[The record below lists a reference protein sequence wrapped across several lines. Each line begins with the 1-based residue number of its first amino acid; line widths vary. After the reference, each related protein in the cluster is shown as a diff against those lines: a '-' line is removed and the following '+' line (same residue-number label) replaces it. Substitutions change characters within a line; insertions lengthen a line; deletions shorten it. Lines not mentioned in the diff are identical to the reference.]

1 MAAVISE
8 MFDMSEDEFKQV
20 LGMLADTV
28 PDLEIIDNIEN
39 YLDGRDRLSNTTFN
53 FLEKNKDRLLEWVE
67 KYIRNPIDK

>member
-1 MAAVISE
+1 MATAISN

-28 PDLEIIDNIEN
+28 PDLEIVDNIEN
-39 YLDGRDRLSNTTFN
+39 YLDGRDRLSNNTFN
-53 FLEKNKDRLLEWVE
+53 FLQKNKDRLLEWVE